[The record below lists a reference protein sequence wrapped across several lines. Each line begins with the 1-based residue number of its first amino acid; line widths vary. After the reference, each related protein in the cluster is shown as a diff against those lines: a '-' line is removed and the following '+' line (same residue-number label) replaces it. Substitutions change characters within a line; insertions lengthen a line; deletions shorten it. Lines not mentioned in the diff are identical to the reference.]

1 MLLGIALILF
11 AVAAV
16 LGLIFAANYFK
27 NGKLP
32 LGLAA
37 VHGIFAAS
45 GLVLLIISVLMG
57 ETSTIG
63 IIAMIIF
70 IIAALGGFIL
80 LYNHLTKGK
89 LPRQL
94 IAIHAVAAVIAFLI
108 LLLGGF
114 KAK

>member
-1 MLLGIALILF
+1 MFLVVSLILF
-11 AVAAV
+11 AIAAV
-16 LGLIFAANYFK
+16 LGLTFAANYLK
-27 NGKLP
+27 SGKLP

-37 VHGIFAAS
+37 AHGLFAAS
-45 GLVLLIISVLMG
+45 GLVLLIISVIMG
-57 ETSTIG
+57 ETSTLG
-63 IIAMIIF
+63 IVALVIF

-94 IAIHAVAAVIAFLI
+94 IAIHAAAAVIAFLI